1 MSRKKHETRKSN
13 FEGSGSVESLLV
25 EVVDETLKE
34 ILGKD
39 TTEVIHVCTGF

>member
-1 MSRKKHETRKSN
+1 MSKKKHETRKPN

-25 EVVDETLKE
+25 EVVDETLKK

-39 TTEVIHVCTGF
+39 VTEVIHARAGF